1 MQNLFAFGDVDGV
14 QLNAKL
20 QHPLGVTYNAKS
32 HLLYVADTY
41 NHKIKQVD
49 LATSRATT
57 CHFKNAD
64 GTPFAFN
71 EPGGLCLSPCDS
83 RLYICDTNNH
93 SIVVVD
99 LNTSIVTPLKLQFN
113 VNADDAKPAKRGEE
127 QQLSLMETLKIQPTG
142 AKIRLEFS
150 LKTEPDIKFTADAP
164 QKWQINVPNEQWQ
177 LERSSGAIQK
187 VSCDGDAV
195 NDDSTARAFVLDVTA
210 PSIHNSQTEQK
221 LAVAFKTNLCASAK
235 EICFPKPFTVLVPI
249 VYTLDGMDAIDDHVN
264 ILIGEK
270 TISVN

>member
-1 MQNLFAFGDVDGV
+1 MDGV

-20 QHPLGVTYNAKS
+20 QHPLGVTYNAKL
-32 HLLYVADTY
+32 HCLYVADTY

-49 LATSRATT
+49 LATSKATT

-64 GTPFAFN
+64 GAPFAFN
-71 EPGGLCLSPCDS
+71 EPGGLCLSPCNS
-83 RLYICDTNNH
+83 RLYVCDTNNH

-99 LNTSIVTPLKLQFN
+99 LNTSTVTPLKLQFN
-113 VNADDAKPAKRGEE
+113 ATADHVKSAKKGDDLQVKLAEPF
-127 QQLSLMETLKIQPTG
+127 KIQPTG
-142 AKIRLEFS
+142 AKIRLEFN

-164 QKWQINVPNEQWQ
+164 QKWQLTVPNEQWQ

-187 VSCDGDAV
+187 VSSDGDAAT
-195 NDDSTARAFVLDVTA
+195 DDSTARAFVVNVTA

-221 LAVAFKTNLCASAK
+221 LAIAFKTSLCASAK

-264 ILIGEK
+264 VLIGEK